1 MSTKLLHQLNHLQ
14 DKAQDNMN
22 KIQDIEA
29 TFLVSK
35 IILEHGLKV
44 IAMGNIPLKIYLGS
58 ISQILKNNNCI
69 LAMNE
74 DLMII
79 YNHINLL
86 YSRLVECG
94 LQSTTT
100 HIASYPLIEFH
111 LVFKIILNFRNLVKY

>member
-1 MSTKLLHQLNHLQ
+1 MSTKLLHQLDHLQ

-44 IAMGNIPLKIYLGS
+44 IAMGNIPLKTYLGS

-86 YSRLVECG
+86 YSCLVECG
-94 LQSTTT
+94 LQSTSST
-100 HIASYPLIEFH
+100 HIASYPLIEFQ
-111 LVFKIILNFRNLVKY
+111 LVF